1 MQIEILKN
9 TVRLRGIPAEI
20 QAVADGT
27 PAAAEITRSSKR
39 RNKTFCGVLKIACGG
54 EDIRCLEEM
63 QLDKLCCDLPQVW
76 TSGQLDFMRRFARAW
91 FVRQLTA
98 APDYGNPAAA
108 LVMFHHAGLAITAEL
123 PDIWTRHADCL
134 PALPAFVETWAALPV
149 GGKQWRQAFY
159 LPAAFNQAFAQ
170 WFAQPATRA
179 AFHTALE
186 TALLENQA
194 PADEIPLWE
203 CCYDWLENSTKAV

>member
-1 MQIEILKN
+1 MLFARRLPAQIAAPP
-9 TVRLRGIPAEI
+9 LRQIPVGCL
-20 QAVADGT
+20 QAYLGSVPPAD
-27 PAAAEITRSSKR
+27 AAATARDMRHFLPRILEGIVR
-39 RNKTFCGVLKIACGG
+39 G

-76 TSGQLDFMRRFARAW
+76 TPGQLDFMRRFARAW

-108 LVMFHHAGLAITAEL
+108 LVMFHHAGLATTAEL
-123 PDIWTRHADCL
+123 LDIWTRHAACL

-159 LPAAFNQAFAQ
+159 LPADRRD
-170 WFAQPATRA
+170 PA
-179 AFHTALE
+179 AFHTAFE

-203 CCYDWLENSTKAV
+203 CCYDWLENSIKAV